1 MPWIEFHADL
11 ERTAAALERIA
22 DALER
27 AFPKADL
34 NRLAMD
40 EPSGEVLSVTN
51 EDLRQWEEEEQASRN
66 QE

>member
-1 MPWIEFHADL
+1 MAWLEFHADL

-27 AFPKADL
+27 AFPRADVDQT
-34 NRLAMD
+34 ASG
-40 EPSGEVLSVTN
+40 EPSGEVLSPTS
-51 EDLRQWEEEEQASRN
+51 EDLRRWEEEELTE